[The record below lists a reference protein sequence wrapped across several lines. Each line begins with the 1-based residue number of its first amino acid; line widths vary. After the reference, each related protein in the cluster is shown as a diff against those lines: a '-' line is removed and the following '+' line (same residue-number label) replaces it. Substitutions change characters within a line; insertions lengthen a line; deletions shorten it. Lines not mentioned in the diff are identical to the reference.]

1 MNVAAKKRLKQ
12 YRDKSHTMKNYL
24 LILCLLFACETTDEL
39 TPENE
44 FKVVVV
50 GESIDCHLPII
61 QFLEKD
67 SVRINELVSSNSL
80 SFFAYELDSVYAKVG
95 QNLQVIVEPTEL
107 KKQYACTT
115 LGLSYPW
122 LTIIEAE
129 LAD

>member
-1 MNVAAKKRLKQ
+1 
-12 YRDKSHTMKNYL
+12 MKNYL

-39 TPENE
+39 TPENK

-80 SFFAYELDSVYAKVG
+80 TFSAYKLDSVYAKVG
-95 QNLQVIVEPTEL
+95 QNLQVFVEPTEL
-107 KKQYACTT
+107 KKQYACIT

-122 LTIIEAE
+122 LTIIEADV
-129 LAD
+129 AD